1 MSAVRPDPDALLA
14 RVQAEEAKAKR
25 GKLTVFFGATAGVGK
40 TYAMLEDAH
49 SRKKKGVDVV
59 VGYIEP
65 HGRAETEALL
75 EGLEQIRYLEVKYRG
90 KVLRDFDLDAAL
102 ARKPAVLLVDEL
114 AHSNPVEGEPAPRHA
129 KRWQDV
135 EELLEAGID
144 VCTTVN
150 VQHVES
156 LNDIVAGIT
165 GVRMQETVP
174 DAIFERADEV
184 VLIDTPP
191 DELIERLNAGK
202 VYIPEQARNAIENF
216 FRKGNLI
223 ALRELALRTT
233 ADRVDQAMREYRE
246 GHGIRATWAAGERIL
261 VAIGPDEQ
269 GERLVRA
276 GKRMATALHADWIV
290 VYVETP
296 DLLRMSEDKRNE
308 RIAML
313 RLAESLGAEAVTLGG
328 ASAGEEI
335 ANYARERNVTR
346 IVIGRPRRPLWRRLF
361 RPSTYGELIGHTEG
375 MDVMVVG
382 GADEAAALRNPFF
395 ARSRAYLSAS
405 AGSGKPRWPGYA
417 WGASAIALCTA
428 LGHLMSPAFELV
440 NIAMIYLLAVVLV
453 AARFGRGPAVAT
465 SIGAVAAFDFFLVP
479 PQLSFAVSDFQYLL
493 TFAIMLVVALIISDL
508 TARVRLQANVAGHRE
523 RRTALLY
530 AMSRELAATR
540 GPEAMARVAVRHVA
554 EVFDS
559 QVVVL
564 LPGGGGRLAYP
575 HGEAM
580 AGSLHGADLA
590 VAQWV
595 QDHGEAAGL
604 GTDTLP
610 SAEALYLPLAGS
622 QAILG
627 VLGVLP
633 ANPRRVLLPEQF
645 HLLETFAAQVALA
658 LERAQ
663 LAERAQRASIDA
675 ETEGLRNALLASI
688 SHDLRTPLAVIS
700 GASSTLAEKDGALAP
715 QARVELARSIF
726 EESQQMANLVA
737 NVLQMTRLEGGAIAL
752 ERDWHALGEIA
763 GSVLGR
769 LRERLAA
776 YPVTVALPR
785 ELPLVRVDATLI
797 EQVLANLLENAVNYT
812 PPGTALRLAAER
824 GERELTI
831 SVEDEGPG
839 LPPGDPERLFA
850 KFQRGAAEGA
860 VGGVGLGLAI
870 CRAVVGLHG
879 GRIWAERRPQGGAAF
894 RFTLPLETPPQIPAE

>member
-1 MSAVRPDPDALLA
+1 
-14 RVQAEEAKAKR
+14 
-25 GKLTVFFGATAGVGK
+25 
-40 TYAMLEDAH
+40 
-49 SRKKKGVDVV
+49 
-59 VGYIEP
+59 
-65 HGRAETEALL
+65 
-75 EGLEQIRYLEVKYRG
+75 
-90 KVLRDFDLDAAL
+90 
-102 ARKPAVLLVDEL
+102 
-114 AHSNPVEGEPAPRHA
+114 
-129 KRWQDV
+129 
-135 EELLEAGID
+135 
-144 VCTTVN
+144 
-150 VQHVES
+150 
-156 LNDIVAGIT
+156 
-165 GVRMQETVP
+165 
-174 DAIFERADEV
+174 
-184 VLIDTPP
+184 
-191 DELIERLNAGK
+191 
-202 VYIPEQARNAIENF
+202 
-216 FRKGNLI
+216 
-223 ALRELALRTT
+223 
-233 ADRVDQAMREYRE
+233 
-246 GHGIRATWAAGERIL
+246 
-261 VAIGPDEQ
+261 
-269 GERLVRA
+269 
-276 GKRMATALHADWIV
+276 
-290 VYVETP
+290 
-296 DLLRMSEDKRNE
+296 
-308 RIAML
+308 
-313 RLAESLGAEAVTLGG
+313 
-328 ASAGEEI
+328 
-335 ANYARERNVTR
+335 
-346 IVIGRPRRPLWRRLF
+346 
-361 RPSTYGELIGHTEG
+361 
-375 MDVMVVG
+375 MVVG

-405 AGSGKPRWPGYA
+405 AGSGKPRWPGYL
-417 WGASAIALCTA
+417 WGIVATAACTA
-428 LGHLMSPAFELV
+428 LGLMTSPLFELV
-440 NIAMIYLLAVVLV
+440 NVAMMYLLAVVLI
-453 AARFGRGPAVAT
+453 AARYGRGPAVAT
-465 SIGAVAAFDFFLVP
+465 SVLAVAAFDFFFVP
-479 PQLSFAVSDFQYLL
+479 PQFTFAVSDVQYLL
-493 TFAIMLVVALIISDL
+493 TFAIMLIVALIISDL

-540 GPEAMARVAVRHVA
+540 GQEAMARAAVRHVG

-564 LPGGGGRLAYP
+564 LPGGDGRLAYP
-575 HGEAM
+575 RGEAT
-580 AGSLHGADLA
+580 AASLHGADLA

-610 SAEALYLPLAGS
+610 AAEALYLPLAGS
-622 QAILG
+622 QAVLG

-658 LERAQ
+658 LERAR

-700 GASSTLAEKDGALAP
+700 GASSTLAEKDGALSP

-726 EESQQMANLVA
+726 EESQQMAGLIA
-737 NVLQMTRLEGGAIAL
+737 NVLQMTRQEGGAIAL

-776 YPVTVALPR
+776 HPVRVELPR
-785 ELPLVRVDATLI
+785 DLPLVRVDATLI

-824 GERELTI
+824 GERELTV

-879 GRIWAERRPQGGAAF
+879 GRIWAERRAQGGAAF
-894 RFTLPLETPPQIPAE
+894 RFTLPLEAPPPMPADEAPLSAPG